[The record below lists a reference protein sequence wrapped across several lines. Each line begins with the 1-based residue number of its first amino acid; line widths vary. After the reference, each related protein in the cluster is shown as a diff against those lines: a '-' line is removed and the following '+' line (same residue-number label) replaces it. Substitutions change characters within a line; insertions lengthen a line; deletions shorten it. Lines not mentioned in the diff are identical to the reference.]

1 MSLENIVS
9 ISSPESA
16 PELFQYFHSC
26 KSGQSLDTSTSALL
40 KFVSIPLPASWT
52 VPYCDYSYTEVISAV
67 LQFSNK
73 KLPFNTAV
81 EISYLRNEE
90 QQVLLQYMSNHNMVP
105 SMKQAKELKQISKE
119 RMLTYSEIDQICMNE
134 STEKVQVQIPAKK
147 LKQYFPETYSKAQM
161 EEVIFMLL
169 ASWAEKQ

>member
-1 MSLENIVS
+1 MTLLL
-9 ISSPESA
+9 
-16 PELFQYFHSC
+16 PEL
-26 KSGQSLDTSTSALL
+26 LEMAD
-40 KFVSIPLPASWT
+40 
-52 VPYCDYSYTEVISAV
+52 D
-67 LQFSNK
+67 K

-147 LKQYFPETYSKAQM
+147 LKQYFPETYTKTQM
-161 EEVIFMLL
+161 EEIIFMLL
-169 ASWAEKQ
+169 ASWAEREGKE